1 MLLRDFTQTICLK
14 VFQRRHPELFLFVF
28 FSDDFSLAW
37 SGPPPPG
44 SFVRKLSRCLEKNLH
59 VKYSKI
65 FWNYES
71 KIISVM
77 ICWVTCGLSEQS
89 GFVLVVDAEEVH
101 RHRGQD
107 DHAAHTWIFQGQNIS
122 YQKYF
127 FIENILF
134 WNINWPVSN
143 GLAIMGTTVM
153 KTVARM

>member
-1 MLLRDFTQTICLK
+1 
-14 VFQRRHPELFLFVF
+14 
-28 FSDDFSLAW
+28 
-37 SGPPPPG
+37 
-44 SFVRKLSRCLEKNLH
+44 
-59 VKYSKI
+59 
-65 FWNYES
+65 
-71 KIISVM
+71 M
-77 ICWVTCGLSEQS
+77 ICWFTCGLSEQS
-89 GFVLVVDAEEVH
+89 GFVLIVDAEEVH